1 MAGVEASPGRS
12 HRHRRVAHPTTVSS
26 HQTPSAAEIIAE
38 LTRLELSIAVAESLT
53 GGLLVAELVSVP
65 GASTVVRGAVVAYST
80 ALKHSLLGVNA
91 SLLSEYGAVY
101 PDVAAQ
107 MAEGVRVACAIDGE
121 LADIGLSTTGVAGPD
136 PQDGQPV
143 GTVFIGVATDSGTR
157 VTALELGGTRETI
170 RRRVVYESLEQ
181 VRKALSSGE
190 FSPERPA

>member
-1 MAGVEASPGRS
+1 M
-12 HRHRRVAHPTTVSS
+12 SS